1 MIYEIQPYAA
11 VSGFRFGCS
20 QAHIAKAH
28 GAPFTTVID
37 NIQKIVTETREGCE
51 LVYERKALRYV
62 TLNRH
67 VTPMVEGIDIY
78 APDALARLMAHD
90 PDHAIGPRYA
100 LFRRLGICVGGLGA
114 KRIPEGRLVSA
125 FAEDKRDFFEFFV
138 AED

>member
-1 MIYEIQPYAA
+1 MIYEIEPYTA
-11 VSGFRFGCS
+11 VNGFRFGCS
-20 QAHIAKAH
+20 QAQLAKTH

-51 LVYERKALRYV
+51 LVYERKTLRYV
-62 TLNRH
+62 TLNKH
-67 VTPMVEGIDIY
+67 VSPVVEGIEIY
-78 APDALARLMAHD
+78 AADALARLMALD

-100 LFRRLGICVGGLGA
+100 LFRRLGICVGGIGA

-138 AED
+138 AEE

>member
-1 MIYEIQPYAA
+1 MIYAIQPYAT
-11 VSGFRFGCS
+11 VGGFRFGCS
-20 QAHIAKAH
+20 QVQIAKAH

-37 NIQKIVTETREGCE
+37 NSQKIVTETREGCE
-51 LVYERKALRYV
+51 LVYERKALCYV
-62 TLNRH
+62 TLNRD
-67 VTPMVEGIDIY
+67 VAPVVEGIAIY
-78 APDALARLMAHD
+78 ASDALAQLMALD

-100 LFRRLGICVGGLGA
+100 LFRRLGICVGGLGV